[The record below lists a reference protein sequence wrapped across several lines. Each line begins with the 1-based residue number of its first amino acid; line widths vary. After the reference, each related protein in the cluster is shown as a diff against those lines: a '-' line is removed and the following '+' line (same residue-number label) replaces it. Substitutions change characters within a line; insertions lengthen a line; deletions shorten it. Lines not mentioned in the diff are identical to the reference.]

1 MRISHRPA
9 ISGPARSGSDMSQK
23 GLGSAIRPPHTGG
36 GALRRHAYE
45 ALKGMILSG
54 ALHPGE
60 RLSEA
65 RLSQLIDVSR
75 TPLREALML
84 LEAEG
89 LVIGRQNSG
98 YSVVHFEPQAIRD
111 LLVAREGLDG
121 YVAEIAC
128 RTAGDEDMER
138 LKAVMVDIEEIDRG
152 RSSASPPG
160 TARQLELGLKVHEVI
175 AWSTQNAALQEMT
188 RRLYEQL
195 RVALW
200 LEVLWLDSWADA
212 VEQHRAIVE
221 AVVVRDVPRAVEAA
235 REHVRDSLR
244 NMTRIER
251 LYEERRRHF
260 KLPQRPAR
268 RTKF

>member
-1 MRISHRPA
+1 
-9 ISGPARSGSDMSQK
+9 MSQK
-23 GLGSAIRPPHTGG
+23 AVSSGLSLPRFGG

-45 ALKGMILSG
+45 GLKGMILSA

-65 RLSQLIDVSR
+65 RLSQLLDVSR

-128 RTAGDEDMER
+128 RSAADEDLER
-138 LKAVMVDIEEIDRG
+138 LKAVMVEIEETDR
-152 RSSASPPG
+152 RRDSPSP
-160 TARQLELGLKVHEVI
+160 TSARQLELGLKVHEVI
-175 AWSTQNAALQEMT
+175 AWSTRNAALQEMT

-221 AVVVRDVPRAVEAA
+221 AVVARDVPCAVEAA

-244 NMTRIER
+244 NMARIEQ
-251 LYEERRRHF
+251 LYEERRRF
-260 KLPQRPAR
+260 FAVPPRPGTR
-268 RTKF
+268 RR

>member
-1 MRISHRPA
+1 MGRPA
-9 ISGPARSGSDMSQK
+9 AQPV
-23 GLGSAIRPPHTGG
+23 IRPPHAGG
-36 GALRRHAYE
+36 GALRHHAYE

-54 ALHPGE
+54 VLHPGE
-60 RLSEA
+60 RLSES
-65 RLSQLIDVSR
+65 RLSELLGVSR

-98 YSVVHFEPQAIRD
+98 YAVVHFDPQAICD

-121 YVAEIAC
+121 YTAEIAC
-128 RTAGDEDMER
+128 RFASDDDLAR
-138 LKAVMVDIEEIDRG
+138 LQAVMGEIDEADR
-152 RSSASPPG
+152 RKDRMPPD

-175 AWSTQNAALQEMT
+175 AAATRNPVLQEMT

-195 RVALW
+195 RAALW

-221 AVVVRDVPRAVEAA
+221 AVVARDVPRAVEAA

-244 NMTRIER
+244 NMTRIES
-251 LYEERRRHF
+251 LYEDRRRRF
-260 KLPQRPAR
+260 KLPQQPVR
-268 RTKF
+268 RTKP

>member
-1 MRISHRPA
+1 M
-9 ISGPARSGSDMSQK
+9 SGKAAASGI
-23 GLGSAIRPPHTGG
+23 GSPHAGG

-54 ALHPGE
+54 VLHPGE

-65 RLSQLIDVSR
+65 RLSALIGVSR
-75 TPLREALML
+75 TPLREALMI

-98 YSVVHFEPQAIRD
+98 YAVVHFDPQAICD

-121 YVAEIAC
+121 YAAEIAC
-128 RTAGDEDMER
+128 RFAKDDDLAR
-138 LKAVMVDIEEIDRG
+138 VQAVMVEIDEADRRKDG
-152 RSSASPPG
+152 AAPA

-175 AWSTQNAALQEMT
+175 ASATQNPVLQEMT

-195 RVALW
+195 RAALW

-221 AVVVRDVPRAVEAA
+221 AVVARDVPRAVAAA

-244 NMTRIER
+244 NMTRIES
-251 LYEERRRHF
+251 LYEDRRRRF
-260 KLPQRPAR
+260 KLPAQLAK
-268 RTKF
+268 RTKP

>member
-1 MRISHRPA
+1 MRTLRQPTAPA
-9 ISGPARSGSDMSQK
+9 TEELDSDMGQK
-23 GLGSAIRPPHTGG
+23 DVSSEIGLQHGGG

-45 ALKGMILSG
+45 ALKGMILSSVF
-54 ALHPGE
+54 HPGE

-111 LLVAREGLDG
+111 LLVAREGLDA

-128 RTAGDEDMER
+128 GTATDEDMAR
-138 LKAVMVDIEEIDRG
+138 LKAVMAEIEEIDRHKE
-152 RSSASPPG
+152 SAPPD
-160 TARQLELGLKVHEVI
+160 TDRQLELGLKVHEVI
-175 AWSTQNAALQEMT
+175 VSATRNSALQEMT

-195 RVALW
+195 RAALW

-221 AVVVRDVPRAVEAA
+221 AVVARDVAAAVEAA

-244 NMTRIER
+244 NMARIER
-251 LYEERRRHF
+251 LYEERRRRF

-268 RTKF
+268 RTK

>member
-1 MRISHRPA
+1 MSHKA
-9 ISGPARSGSDMSQK
+9 VSSGIK
-23 GLGSAIRPPHTGG
+23 LPHAGG

-45 ALKGMILSG
+45 ALKGMILSS

-65 RLSQLIDVSR
+65 RLSQLLDVSR

-89 LVIGRQNSG
+89 LVVGRQNSG

-128 RTAGDEDMER
+128 RSATDEDLER
-138 LKAVMVDIEEIDRG
+138 LKAVMAEIEEADRRQG
-152 RSSASPPG
+152 SASPA

-175 AWSTQNAALQEMT
+175 AATTRNPALQEMT

-195 RVALW
+195 RAALW

-212 VEQHRAIVE
+212 VEQHRAITE
-221 AVVVRDVPRAVEAA
+221 AVVARDVAAAVEAA

-244 NMTRIER
+244 NMARIER
-251 LYEERRRHF
+251 LYEERRQGF
-260 KLPQRPAR
+260 VLPQRPGR
-268 RTKF
+268 RTKP

>member
-1 MRISHRPA
+1 
-9 ISGPARSGSDMSQK
+9 MSQK
-23 GLGSAIRPPHTGG
+23 DVSSANKLPHGGG

-45 ALKGMILSG
+45 ALKGMILSS
-54 ALHPGE
+54 AFHPGE

-111 LLVAREGLDG
+111 LLVVREGLDA

-128 RTAGDEDMER
+128 RTATDEDMER
-138 LKAVMVDIEEIDRG
+138 LKAVMAEIEEIDR
-152 RSSASPPG
+152 RKDSAPPD

-175 AWSTQNAALQEMT
+175 VLTTRNSVLQEMT

-195 RVALW
+195 RAALW

-221 AVVVRDVPRAVEAA
+221 AVVARDVPRAIEAA

-244 NMTRIER
+244 NMARIQR
-251 LYEERRRHF
+251 LYEERRRRF
-260 KLPQRPAR
+260 KLPQRPVR
-268 RTKF
+268 RTK

>member
-1 MRISHRPA
+1 MNSKA
-9 ISGPARSGSDMSQK
+9 VTSE
-23 GLGSAIRPPHTGG
+23 IRLPLAGG

-45 ALKGMILSG
+45 ALKAMILSG

-60 RLSEA
+60 RLSES
-65 RLSQLIDVSR
+65 RLSEGLGVSR
-75 TPLREALML
+75 TPLREALMI

-98 YSVVHFEPQAIRD
+98 YAVVHFDPQAICD

-121 YVAEIAC
+121 YAAEVACRFATNDDLARLQAVMAEI
-128 RTAGDEDMER
+128 DE
-138 LKAVMVDIEEIDRG
+138 ADRHKDG
-152 RSSASPPG
+152 TPPD

-175 AWSTQNAALQEMT
+175 ASATRNPVLQEMT

-195 RVALW
+195 RAALW

-212 VEQHRAIVE
+212 VEQHRAIVD
-221 AVVVRDVPRAVEAA
+221 AVVARDMPRAVRAA

-244 NMTRIER
+244 NMARIES
-251 LYEERRRHF
+251 LYEDRRRRF
-260 KLPQRPAR
+260 KLPPQPAKR
-268 RTKF
+268 AKP

>member
-1 MRISHRPA
+1 MGRKAVSSEIK
-9 ISGPARSGSDMSQK
+9 Q
-23 GLGSAIRPPHTGG
+23 PHAGG

-45 ALKGMILSG
+45 ALKGMILSSV
-54 ALHPGE
+54 LHPGE

-65 RLSQLIDVSR
+65 RLSQLLGISR

-98 YSVVHFEPQAIRD
+98 YSVVHFDPQAICD
-111 LLVAREGLDG
+111 LLVAREGLDA
-121 YVAEIAC
+121 YAAEVACRSATDDDLERLEAVMAEIEEAD
-128 RTAGDEDMER
+128 RR
-138 LKAVMVDIEEIDRG
+138 KA
-152 RSSASPPG
+152 SAPPD

-175 AWSTQNAALQEMT
+175 ASATRNPALQEMT

-195 RVALW
+195 RAALW
-200 LEVLWLDSWADA
+200 LEVLWLDSWADS

-221 AVVVRDVPRAVEAA
+221 AVVARDVPRAVWAA

-244 NMTRIER
+244 NMARIEG
-251 LYEERRRHF
+251 LYEDRRRRF
-260 KLPQRPAR
+260 KLPQQPAR
-268 RTKF
+268 RIKP